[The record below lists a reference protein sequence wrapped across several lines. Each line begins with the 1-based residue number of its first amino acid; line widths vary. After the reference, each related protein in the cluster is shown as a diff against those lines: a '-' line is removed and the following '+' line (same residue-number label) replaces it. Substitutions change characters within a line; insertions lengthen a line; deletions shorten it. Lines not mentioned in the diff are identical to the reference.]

1 MEDDSMEDIFDSWA
15 GKFLLKIL
23 KCSSPE
29 LQSNAKPGDSKR
41 VKIN

>member
-1 MEDDSMEDIFDSWA
+1 MKDDSIEDIFDSWA

-23 KCSSPE
+23 NCSSGE

-41 VKIN
+41 VKID